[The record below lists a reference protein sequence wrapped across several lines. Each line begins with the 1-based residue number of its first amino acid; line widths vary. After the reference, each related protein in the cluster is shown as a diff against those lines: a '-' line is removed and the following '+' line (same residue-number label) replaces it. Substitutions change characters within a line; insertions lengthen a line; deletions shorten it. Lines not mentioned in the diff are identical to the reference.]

1 MGESLADKP
10 AELQG
15 GARAEID
22 ELVRNAY
29 DELRGLAR
37 AYLRRERD
45 SHTLDPTALVNEA
58 YIRLAEQHSFTF
70 LGRPQFFGMA
80 AGIMRN
86 VLVDHARRRRAA
98 KRGGN
103 QFRLSL
109 TLADRLIGR
118 ADLDMIDIDDAL
130 TRLESLKPEISK
142 IVELRFFAGLSV
154 PDTAEALGVSESTI
168 ERGWRFARAWF
179 RHELS

>member
-1 MGESLADKP
+1 VENSSADKP
-10 AELQG
+10 NGLG
-15 GARAEID
+15 GGVQPEID
-22 ELVRNAY
+22 ELMRTTYA
-29 DELRGLAR
+29 ELRVLAR
-37 AYLRRERD
+37 AYLRRERG
-45 SHTLDPTALVNEA
+45 SHTLEPTALVNEA
-58 YIRLAEQHSFTF
+58 YIRLVEQHSFTF
-70 LGRPQFFGMA
+70 QGRPQFFGMA
-80 AGIMRN
+80 ARIMRN
-86 VLVDHARRRRAA
+86 ILVDHARRRRAA

-154 PDTAEALGVSESTI
+154 PDAAEALGVSPSTV

-179 RHELS
+179 RRELS